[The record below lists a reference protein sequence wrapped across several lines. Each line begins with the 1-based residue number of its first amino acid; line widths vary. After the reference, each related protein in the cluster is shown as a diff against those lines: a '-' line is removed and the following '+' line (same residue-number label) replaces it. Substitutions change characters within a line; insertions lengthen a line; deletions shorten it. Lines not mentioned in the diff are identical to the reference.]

1 MINSGRITAAVCNIT
16 GHGGLPMIKYKELE
30 LIAKKWDSM
39 TTIALNL
46 QELPLAQ
53 MQVLL
58 CDTYRALTQFHKD
71 SLVPKEITQIL
82 LNIEEYLYFASL
94 MEETEVPAGYYCY
107 RQLCLIVN
115 AFKEGF
121 FNAEYAYAFP
131 QLQIFDDFQNAHIIN
146 LERNFLPL

>member
-1 MINSGRITAAVCNIT
+1 MEHEELKRIA
-16 GHGGLPMIKYKELE
+16 EQ
-30 LIAKKWDSM
+30 WDRM
-39 TTIALNL
+39 TLLTLNL
-46 QELPLAQ
+46 QELSLAQ

-71 SLVPKEITQIL
+71 VLIPKEVTRIL

-94 MEETEVPAGYYCY
+94 MEEKEVPEGYYCY
-107 RQLCLIVN
+107 RQLYPIVN
-115 AFKEGF
+115 AIKDGF
-121 FNAEYAYAFP
+121 FNAKYVYAFP